1 MELPPRVRIVEVG
14 PRDGFQMEAKFIP
27 TDLKVELI
35 NAIAKSGVSH
45 IEATSFVSPRAIPQ
59 MKDAQEVMSRIERV
73 DGVRYRALV
82 PNQKGAERAIEA
94 RADRISLVICASEA
108 YNRENFHMSIAD
120 SLVELEEIAR
130 FARSSS
136 TAVDAAIALAFGCVF
151 EGPVPEDRVVHLAKT
166 MIDMGVREITIADSV
181 GLAHP
186 AQIQHMMARLKDEL
200 GDGAYLSLHIHNT
213 RGLGLA
219 NVLAA
224 LHEGI
229 DSFDAS
235 IGGLGGCPVNP
246 GATGNIPTEDLV
258 NMCEEMGIETGIVID
273 DIIEVARRLER
284 FLGRQLPGH
293 VLSAGTR
300 KSLYA
305 SIDRQKC

>member
-1 MELPPRVRIVEVG
+1 MET
-14 PRDGFQMEAKFIP
+14 KFIP
-27 TDLKVELI
+27 TELKVEVI
-35 NAIAKSGVSH
+35 NAIAHSGVSH

-59 MKDAQEVMSRIERV
+59 MRDAQEVMSRIERV
-73 DGVRYRALV
+73 NGVRYRALV
-82 PNQKGAERAIEA
+82 PNQRGAERAIEA
-94 RADRISLVICASEA
+94 RVDSFLLVICASEA
-108 YNRENFHMSIAD
+108 YNHENFHMSIAE
-120 SLVELEEIAR
+120 SLAELEEIVR

-136 TAVDAAIALAFGCVF
+136 TAVETAIALAFGCVF

-166 MIDMGVREITIADSV
+166 IVDMGVHEITIADSV

-186 AQIQHMMARLKDEL
+186 AQIQNMVARLKDEL
-200 GDGAYLSLHIHNT
+200 GDGASLSLHIHNT

-229 DSFDAS
+229 DSYDAS

-258 NMCEEMGIETGIVID
+258 NMCEEMGIETGIAIN
-273 DIIEVARRLER
+273 DIIEVAQRMER

-300 KSLYA
+300 QKLYDA
-305 SIDRQKC
+305 IGEARIDNSGQ